1 MASEDTGS
9 QVKARIDHSDVEQLV
24 KLEPNLNDHE
34 LELTLH
40 TLLTQANDNPDVDDP
55 LHHALEKV
63 ISEMELPEMMVGPAA
78 GWGPLEPDQDSVLES
93 PTHLTVENILA
104 GDSLHNYDA
113 RGKKRTYDDAENEH
127 ETERDPLCDVR
138 PREPNPALQNV
149 YETLSPESLSPIS
162 DSGYKQKTA
171 HPAGPAAVVSV
182 GARPM
187 PKPASVAQSTYQN
200 GTEKKHKPAEPPSK
214 LTNEFTMLQVADVK
228 KRIINTH
235 KLMLNFNFLKDGYAR
250 TCVELKRTLLRLK
263 QSEVHRAQLLQENE
277 RLKRLVIEQN
287 DKLEGVQASQPASLT

>member
-1 MASEDTGS
+1 MAPEDKGP
-9 QVKARIDHSDVEQLV
+9 QVKARIDHGDVEQLV

-40 TLLTQANDNPDVDDP
+40 TLLTQANENPDADDP

-104 GDSLHNYDA
+104 GDALHNYGA
-113 RGKKRTYDDAENEH
+113 RGKKRAYDDQENED
-127 ETERDPLCDVR
+127 ETGRDPLCDAHV
-138 PREPNPALQNV
+138 REPNTALQNV

-162 DSGYKQKTA
+162 DSGYKQKSA
-171 HPAGPAAVVSV
+171 HPAAPAAV
-182 GARPM
+182 ARVDGRPT
-187 PKPASVAQSTYQN
+187 PKPASAVQSTVPN
-200 GTEKKHKPAEPPSK
+200 GTEKKHTPAEPPSK

-287 DKLEGVQASQPASLT
+287 NKLEGVQAARPASLT